1 MDTQS
6 ARRFAPA
13 RLGAIAVLSALLSM
27 AGFAVLV
34 SPAMGKPDYL
44 AEFNKKYDTRG
55 SKLDSCN
62 TCHTTPQDAQHL
74 NPYGADF
81 GKHNHDF
88 GAIEPLD
95 SDGDGFSNIDEIK
108 AEGPAQHD
116 DHDQAVPVL
125 AAAERPAPR
134 RQRRHRRHAAGH
146 PRRPALTPPR
156 PGGAERECL
165 REVPG
170 LRARQRP

>member
-74 NPYGADF
+74 NSHGLRLDALEYRVPHALHAGAHIIHF
-81 GKHNHDF
+81 HDL
-88 GAIEPLD
+88 G
-95 SDGDGFSNIDEIK
+95 
-108 AEGPAQHD
+108 
-116 DHDQAVPVL
+116 
-125 AAAERPAPR
+125 
-134 RQRRHRRHAAGH
+134 
-146 PRRPALTPPR
+146 
-156 PGGAERECL
+156 L
-165 REVPG
+165 RELWLRLAGGGWLGTLG
-170 LRARQRP
+170 LDKSQKEAQNYR